1 VVNKAASAEAKA
13 AAQKWITWLAS
24 SAEAAQIRLDAGWD
38 LPALDD
44 TGKLSSYLEQTPPE
58 HRQAV
63 FDSLNYI
70 VMPPVI
76 NDYQQMSD
84 IITDCVS
91 KAAKGECTAKE
102 ALDDAQSKCEAA
114 IKLN

>member
-1 VVNKAASAEAKA
+1 
-13 AAQKWITWLAS
+13 
-24 SAEAAQIRLDAGWD
+24 
-38 LPALDD
+38 
-44 TGKLSSYLEQTPPE
+44 
-58 HRQAV
+58 
-63 FDSLNYI
+63 
-70 VMPPVI
+70 MPPVI